1 MLILAFFSWPEKLL
15 SRSADAGPFEV
26 RAAADGGRADARPAG
41 DGLAADAMA
50 DPFRSSEAEF
60 AEAIRIRILAHSN
73 SEEDQEIKRRVRD
86 RVMALIESWRPSPK
100 TNAEMREMLQ
110 AHLGEI
116 EEAANGE
123 LARWG
128 AAYGARAMYG
138 NVPFP
143 AKTFAGRELPAG
155 EYEGLL
161 ITLGD
166 GNGDNWWCMLFPPLC
181 LAGAVAKDDETG
193 SKGDD
198 GQKAEEAESG
208 AEARAPG
215 QAGKTGA
222 ANRAARPVPDGLANG
237 KAGAANGEAGSANGN
252 AVSAMG
258 KAGSAN
264 GKTVSAEE
272 PERGPAQRSGD
283 AGQDPAKPKVKFLV
297 WELIQRLAGFLKNLF
312 AR

>member
-1 MLILAFFSWPEKLL
+1 MRRLGAGGPFFLGIIGGCLLILAFFSWPEKLL

-181 LAGAVAKDDETG
+181 LAGAVAKD
-193 SKGDD
+193 
-198 GQKAEEAESG
+198 EEADHRKETASNP
-208 AEARAPG
+208 RT
-215 QAGKTGA
+215 AGPMDQPK
-222 ANRAARPVPDGLANG
+222 PQ
-237 KAGAANGEAGSANGN
+237 
-252 AVSAMG
+252 
-258 KAGSAN
+258 N
-264 GKTVSAEE
+264 GKTVQPAPKATVSGKADPAPKALAHDKSGSAAK
-272 PERGPAQRSGD
+272 PEKGAARRDGD
-283 AGQDPAKPKVKFLV
+283 AGTAEKPRVKFLL
-297 WELIQRLAGFLKNLF
+297 WELLQRFADFLKKLF
-312 AR
+312 SG

>member
-1 MLILAFFSWPEKLL
+1 MRRLGAFLLAIMGCLVFWAFSPT
-15 SRSADAGPFEV
+15 DGV
-26 RAAADGGRADARPAG
+26 RKTCGDGFSPRAADGSPDAAHAGGPAP
-41 DGLAADAMA
+41 DS
-50 DPFRSSEAEF
+50 PIPP
-60 AEAIRIRILAHSN
+60 EAIRIRILAHSDRPD
-73 SEEDQEIKRRVRD
+73 DQAIKERVRD
-86 RVMALIESWRPSPK
+86 RVMALIGSWRPSPE
-100 TNAEMREMLQ
+100 TAEEMRERLA
-110 AHLGEI
+110 AHLEEI
-116 EEAANGE
+116 ERAAEAE
-123 LARWG
+123 LARQD
-128 AAYGARAMYG
+128 APYGARAAFG
-138 NVPFP
+138 RVPFP
-143 AKTFAGRELPAG
+143 ARTFAGREYPAG
-155 EYEGLL
+155 EYEALL
-161 ITLGD
+161 IVLGD
-166 GNGDNWWCMLFPPLC
+166 GEGENWWCVLFPPLC